1 MNRADAI
8 PADTVL
14 EKNLLGALLGAGAAG
29 LVQVTGILSA
39 ADFFTPAHGVL
50 FGALV
55 AMLNSGSP
63 LELASVAADLRASG
77 KMLAISPYG
86 TDRGGAEFLSELV
99 EAYSFDTASI
109 MYYAKRVRALADLR
123 RLHKLGEE
131 LQREATANDADPGSL
146 AADAMQALHALGD
159 STTGAHVVHG
169 ADAVDSAIEHADA
182 IRRGEANPALATGF
196 PGIDHATGGLQ
207 PGALWILGAATSI
220 GKSALAHT
228 IAQHVATRGTG
239 VLIVSAEMN
248 RESVAN
254 RLLSAESGIGAMRLR
269 TGNLHQ
275 EELQARCAARE
286 NIASWRLA
294 ILDRASTIPDV
305 SIRAALLAAK
315 WGQTPGLI
323 VLDYLQLLTPCRG
336 DNRAQ
341 EISGIVWD
349 CKRMA
354 MELGCAVLLLSQ
366 LNRVGA
372 RPGVQGDEGTPPS
385 LFDLKESGDTENH
398 ADVVILLHRP
408 MNGQLDTA
416 GTIPVWC
423 KVAKARDGL
432 VTPWPSGKSI
442 VPGSIVLR
450 FRPGVVRFETSALR
464 VALHGAADGW
474 PTSFTSAT

>member
-1 MNRADAI
+1 MNRSDAI
-8 PADTVL
+8 PCDVIL

-29 LVQVTGILSA
+29 LVQVSGILSA
-39 ADFFTPAHGVL
+39 ADFFTPAHGML

-55 AMLNSGSP
+55 AMLNSGAP
-63 LELASVAADLRASG
+63 LELAAVAADLRASG
-77 KMLAISPYG
+77 KMPAISPDG
-86 TDRGGAEFLSELV
+86 TDRGGADYLSELV

-109 MYYAKRVRALADLR
+109 AYYAKRIRALADLR

-131 LQREATANDADPGSL
+131 LQRAATAHDADPSEL
-146 AADAMQALHALGD
+146 TADTMRALHATGE
-159 STTGAHVVHG
+159 STSSSHVVSA
-169 ADAVDSAIEHADA
+169 ADAVDGAIEHADA
-182 IRRGEANPALATGF
+182 IRRGEESPGLATGF
-196 PGIDHATGGLQ
+196 AGIDHATGGLQ

-220 GKSALAHT
+220 GKSALAHS
-228 IAQHVATRGTG
+228 IARHVATRGTG

-248 RESVAN
+248 CESVAN
-254 RLLSAESGIGAMRLR
+254 RLLAAESGIGAMRLR

-275 EELQARCAARE
+275 EDLIARCAARE
-286 NIASWRLA
+286 NIASWKLA

-305 SIRAALLAAK
+305 SIRAKMLTAK
-315 WGQTPGLI
+315 WGQAPGLI

-372 RPGVQGDEGTPPS
+372 RPGVQGDEGTPPT

-408 MNGQLDTA
+408 MNGMLDA
-416 GTIPVWC
+416 ARTIPIWA
-423 KVAKARDGL
+423 KVSKCRDGL

-442 VPGSIVLR
+442 IQGSIILR
-450 FRPGVVRFETSALR
+450 FRPDLVRFEVS
-464 VALHGAADGW
+464 
-474 PTSFTSAT
+474 P